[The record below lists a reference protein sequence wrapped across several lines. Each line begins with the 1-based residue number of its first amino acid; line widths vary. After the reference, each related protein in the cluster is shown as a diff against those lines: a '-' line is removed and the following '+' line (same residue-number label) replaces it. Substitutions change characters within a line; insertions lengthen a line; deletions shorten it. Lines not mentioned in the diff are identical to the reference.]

1 MIAHFAMMRTS
12 DETDIV
18 LQWTQKAGLSF
29 DASGL
34 LGNHRSQRYAAIVQD
49 GEVKEIFVEDEAPSV
64 TVTAADKVL
73 QHL

>member
-1 MIAHFAMMRTS
+1 MSSTNAYSF
-12 DETDIV
+12 V
-18 LQWTQKAGLSF
+18 QWTSKAGLNF

-34 LGNHRSQRYAAIVQD
+34 LGGHRSQRYAAIVEN
-49 GEVKEIFVEDEAPSV
+49 GKVKEIFVEDQAPSI